1 MAYAY
6 PKTNEF
12 GSDSPNW
19 LSSEVGLTLKT
30 YMIKSADVTA
40 DLSGKKIVKSGSIF
54 KIKGTKGD
62 GTDDTIVGIIF
73 PIDYDVTNG
82 DLECS
87 VMVGGRV
94 YKNRLPVEPTSAEIT
109 ALEGR
114 GIIFD
119 VAPQVTRG

>member
-6 PKTNEF
+6 PQTNEL
-12 GSDSPNW
+12 GNDRPNW

-30 YMIKSADVTA
+30 YLIKSAGVVAGDN
-40 DLSGKKIVKSGSIF
+40 GKKIVKSGSVL
-54 KIKGTKGD
+54 KDGGTV
-62 GTDDTIVGIIF
+62 VGIVF

-82 DLECS
+82 DLEGS

-94 YKNRLPVEPTSAEIT
+94 YENRLPESITADKT
-109 ALEGR
+109 ALEAL

-119 VAPQVTRG
+119 KAPEVTRV